1 MAGDSAEVL
10 RIYQVGELTVVGFG
24 GVDVPDEA
32 CIADY
37 RTQLTELIEQHNCK
51 TLAFDLSGVTVVP
64 SGMLGVLISLKKTGL
79 EIELYNP
86 SPDILDVL
94 AITKLDGMFTVREV
108 DLDSES

>member
-10 RIYQVGELTVVGFG
+10 HIYQVGELTVVGFG

-37 RTQLTELIEQHNCK
+37 RAQLTELIQQHNCK

-86 SPDILDVL
+86 SADILDVL

-108 DLDSES
+108 DLNSEE